1 MQTTNATVADIAAR
15 AGVGTATVDRVLN
28 HRPGVNPET
37 MRRVMQVVA
46 ELGSPAPRGRPRL
59 ASGLRFAYVLPA
71 EESPFTAVVERQIA
85 QAAGDFRHQ
94 HITEITHRL
103 EMNDPARASQL
114 LAQLADCEGVA
125 LMAPDVPAVKLAV
138 NELVR
143 NGVHV
148 VTLFSDIA
156 GSMRETHVGADS
168 RAAGRT
174 AGLLLGRM
182 ASANRDVLLLV
193 SQATRLSAEIERR
206 IGFAQV
212 IEERFPKLKMLRL
225 PDIPADDA
233 GASRA
238 LTRALKKGLVAPTTL
253 AGVYCVG
260 SGAAGLVRALEAA
273 GLAGPDVTSAVG
285 VVAHDASEE
294 HRALLAR
301 GSLSY
306 VLDQDVHYCVLAAA
320 RVLRALSENVRGALN
335 VVQPRVEILTAE
347 NLH

>member
-1 MQTTNATVADIAAR
+1 
-15 AGVGTATVDRVLN
+15 
-28 HRPGVNPET
+28 
-37 MRRVMQVVA
+37 
-46 ELGSPAPRGRPRL
+46 
-59 ASGLRFAYVLPA
+59 VLPA
-71 EESPFTAVVERQIA
+71 DAAPFNELVDRLIA
-85 QAAGDFRHQ
+85 QAAGEFRHQ
-94 HITEITHRL
+94 HITEVTHRV
-103 EMNDPARASQL
+103 EAGDAAAFAAE
-114 LAQLADCEGVA
+114 LAQLGECDGVA
-125 LMAPDVPAVKLAV
+125 VMAPDLPPVKLAI

-143 NGVHV
+143 TGVHV
-148 VTLFSDIA
+148 VTLFSDVA

-182 ASANRDVLLLV
+182 AASARDTLLLA

-320 RVLRALSENVRGALN
+320 RVLRALCENVRGALN